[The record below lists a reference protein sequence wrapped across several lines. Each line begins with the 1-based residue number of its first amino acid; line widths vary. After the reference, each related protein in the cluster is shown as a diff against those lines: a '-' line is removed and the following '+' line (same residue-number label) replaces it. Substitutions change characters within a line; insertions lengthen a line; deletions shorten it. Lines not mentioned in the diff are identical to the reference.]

1 MKKTIYKIN
10 STKVVE
16 AKSILI
22 IIIIN
27 LKKAQFLKSNIN
39 TTYTDNLLVLFTNSD
54 FDNNGTLV
62 TILYLV
68 DN

>member
-1 MKKTIYKIN
+1 MREYNKKNNSNNQQIDTQVKKTIYKIN

-27 LKKAQFLKSNIN
+27 LKKA
-39 TTYTDNLLVLFTNSD
+39 
-54 FDNNGTLV
+54 
-62 TILYLV
+62 
-68 DN
+68 

>member
-1 MKKTIYKIN
+1 MREYNKKIIGNNQQIDTQVKKTIYKIN

-27 LKKAQFLKSNIN
+27 LKKA
-39 TTYTDNLLVLFTNSD
+39 
-54 FDNNGTLV
+54 
-62 TILYLV
+62 
-68 DN
+68 